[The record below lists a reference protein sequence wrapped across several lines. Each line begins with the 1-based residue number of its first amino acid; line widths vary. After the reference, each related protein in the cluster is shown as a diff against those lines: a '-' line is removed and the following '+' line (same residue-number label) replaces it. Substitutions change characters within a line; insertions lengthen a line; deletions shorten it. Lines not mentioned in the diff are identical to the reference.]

1 MENLKLLFLAVKNK
15 YLLKKETLMIK
26 KAIYPGSFDPITNGH
41 LDIIKRASNIFD
53 KVIVVI
59 AENSRKKSFF
69 SVEEK
74 KVMINKV
81 VKDLMGVEVQSFE
94 GLLIDC
100 VRSNKANVILRGM
113 RAISDFEYESQF
125 ALINKKMAPEIE
137 TIFMVTSTKYS
148 YLNSSIVKEI
158 ASLNGCISDLVP
170 AYVAKQLKIK
180 FSKYRTRK
188 ADGSKTP

>member
-1 MENLKLLFLAVKNK
+1 
-15 YLLKKETLMIK
+15 MI

-81 VKDLMGVEVQSFE
+81 VKDLKGVEVQSFE

-180 FSKYRTRK
+180 FSK
-188 ADGSKTP
+188 

>member
-1 MENLKLLFLAVKNK
+1 
-15 YLLKKETLMIK
+15 MI

-69 SVEEK
+69 SIEEK

-81 VKDLMGVEVQSFE
+81 VKDLKGIEVQSFD

-188 ADGSKTP
+188 AGGSKNP

>member
-1 MENLKLLFLAVKNK
+1 
-15 YLLKKETLMIK
+15 MI

-41 LDIIKRASNIFD
+41 LDIIKRAINIFD

-59 AENSRKKSFF
+59 AENSKKKSFF
-69 SVEEK
+69 SIEEK
-74 KVMINKV
+74 KDMINKV
-81 VKDLMGVEVQSFE
+81 VKNIEGIEVQSFD

-158 ASLNGCISDLVP
+158 SSLNGCISDLVP
-170 AYVAKQLKIK
+170 AYVAKQLKKK
-180 FSKYRTRK
+180 FSKNY
-188 ADGSKTP
+188 

>member
-1 MENLKLLFLAVKNK
+1 
-15 YLLKKETLMIK
+15 MI

-41 LDIIKRASNIFD
+41 LDIIKRAINIFD

-59 AENSRKKSFF
+59 AENSKKKSFF
-69 SVEEK
+69 SIEEK
-74 KVMINKV
+74 KDMINKV
-81 VKDLMGVEVQSFE
+81 VKNIKGIEVQSFD

-158 ASLNGCISDLVP
+158 SSLNGCISDLVP
-170 AYVAKQLKIK
+170 AYVAKQLKKK
-180 FSKYRTRK
+180 FDKK
-188 ADGSKTP
+188 

>member
-1 MENLKLLFLAVKNK
+1 
-15 YLLKKETLMIK
+15 MI

-69 SVEEK
+69 SIEEK

-81 VKDLMGVEVQSFE
+81 VKDLKGIEVQSFD

-158 ASLNGCISDLVP
+158 AYLNGSISDLVP

-180 FSKYRTRK
+180 FSK
-188 ADGSKTP
+188 

>member
-1 MENLKLLFLAVKNK
+1 M
-15 YLLKKETLMIK
+15 
-26 KAIYPGSFDPITNGH
+26 
-41 LDIIKRASNIFD
+41 NIFD

-59 AENSRKKSFF
+59 AENSKKKSFF
-69 SVEEK
+69 SIEEK
-74 KVMINKV
+74 KDMINNV
-81 VKDLMGVEVQSFE
+81 VKNLRGIEVQSFD

-158 ASLNGCISDLVP
+158 ASLNGCISELVP
-170 AYVAKQLKIK
+170 AYVARQLKKK
-180 FSKYRTRK
+180 FNKNY
-188 ADGSKTP
+188 

>member
-1 MENLKLLFLAVKNK
+1 
-15 YLLKKETLMIK
+15 MI

-59 AENSRKKSFF
+59 AENSKKQSFF
-69 SVEEK
+69 SIEEK
-74 KVMINKV
+74 KDMIKEV
-81 VKDLMGVEVQSFE
+81 VKHIRGVEVQSFD
-94 GLLIDC
+94 GLLIEC

-158 ASLNGCISDLVP
+158 ASLSGCVSDLVP
-170 AYVAKQLKIK
+170 TYVARQLKKK
-180 FSKYRTRK
+180 FNLK
-188 ADGSKTP
+188 

>member
-1 MENLKLLFLAVKNK
+1 
-15 YLLKKETLMIK
+15 MI

-41 LDIIKRASNIFD
+41 LDIIIRASKIFD
-53 KVIVVI
+53 KIIVVI

-69 SVEEK
+69 STDEK
-74 KVMINKV
+74 KNMIQSVIKHI
-81 VKDLMGVEVQSFE
+81 KEVEVQTFD

-100 VRSNKANVILRGM
+100 VRFNKANVILRGM

-137 TIFMVTSTKYS
+137 TVFMVTSTRYS

-158 ASLNGCISDLVP
+158 ASLNGCIRDLVP
-170 AYVAKQLKIK
+170 PYVAKKLKEK
-180 FSKYRTRK
+180 FGY
-188 ADGSKTP
+188 

>member
-1 MENLKLLFLAVKNK
+1 
-15 YLLKKETLMIK
+15 MI

-41 LDIIKRASNIFD
+41 LDIIKRGSNIFD

-69 SVEEK
+69 SIEEK

-81 VKDLMGVEVQSFE
+81 VKDLKGIEVQSFE

-180 FSKYRTRK
+180 FSK
-188 ADGSKTP
+188 

>member
-1 MENLKLLFLAVKNK
+1 
-15 YLLKKETLMIK
+15 MI

-41 LDIIKRASNIFD
+41 LDIIKRGSNIFD

-59 AENSRKKSFF
+59 AENSRKKPFF

-81 VKDLMGVEVQSFE
+81 VKDLKGVEVQSFK

-170 AYVAKQLKIK
+170 AYVAEQLKIK
-180 FSKYRTRK
+180 FSK
-188 ADGSKTP
+188 

>member
-1 MENLKLLFLAVKNK
+1 
-15 YLLKKETLMIK
+15 MI

-69 SVEEK
+69 SIEEK

-81 VKDLMGVEVQSFE
+81 VKDLRGIEVQSFD

-158 ASLNGCISDLVP
+158 ASLNGCIGDLVP

-180 FSKYRTRK
+180 FSK
-188 ADGSKTP
+188 

>member
-1 MENLKLLFLAVKNK
+1 
-15 YLLKKETLMIK
+15 MI

-69 SVEEK
+69 SIEEK

-81 VKDLMGVEVQSFE
+81 VKDLKGIEVQSFD

-158 ASLNGCISDLVP
+158 ASLNGTISDLVP

-180 FSKYRTRK
+180 FSK
-188 ADGSKTP
+188 

>member
-1 MENLKLLFLAVKNK
+1 
-15 YLLKKETLMIK
+15 MI

-41 LDIIKRASNIFD
+41 LDIIKRAMNIFD

-59 AENSRKKSFF
+59 AENSKKKSFF
-69 SVEEK
+69 SIEEK
-74 KVMINKV
+74 KDMINNV
-81 VKDLMGVEVQSFE
+81 VKNLRGIEVQSFD

-158 ASLNGCISDLVP
+158 ASLNGCISELVP
-170 AYVAKQLKIK
+170 AYVARQLKKK
-180 FSKYRTRK
+180 FNKNY
-188 ADGSKTP
+188 

>member
-1 MENLKLLFLAVKNK
+1 
-15 YLLKKETLMIK
+15 MI

-41 LDIIKRASNIFD
+41 LDIIKRGSNIFD

-81 VKDLMGVEVQSFE
+81 VKDLKGVEVQSFE

-170 AYVAKQLKIK
+170 AYVAEQLKIK
-180 FSKYRTRK
+180 FSK
-188 ADGSKTP
+188 

>member
-1 MENLKLLFLAVKNK
+1 
-15 YLLKKETLMIK
+15 MI

-41 LDIIKRASNIFD
+41 LDIIKRASKIFD

-69 SVEEK
+69 SIEEK
-74 KVMINKV
+74 KDMITRV
-81 VKDLMGVEVQSFE
+81 IKDLKEVEVQSFD

-137 TIFMVTSTKYS
+137 TIFMVTSTRYS

-170 AYVAKQLKIK
+170 AYVARKLKK
-180 FSKYRTRK
+180 KY
-188 ADGSKTP
+188 SH

>member
-1 MENLKLLFLAVKNK
+1 
-15 YLLKKETLMIK
+15 MI

-69 SVEEK
+69 SIEEK

-81 VKDLMGVEVQSFE
+81 VKDLKGIEVQSFN

-180 FSKYRTRK
+180 FSK
-188 ADGSKTP
+188 